1 MIGQNYYPTVNR
13 NTQHQVL
20 NNLFTNSSQNNQQSG
35 YSTEDLQILDLIR
48 NERLKRFLNA
58 RTVDQFYPAEEIVN
72 NNVRSNY
79 FPYSNNEN
87 YYYNSKQQKADHN
100 ANYYNNHKN
109 NEFKKFNSWNI
120 KKSNNNNRNKNA
132 NHENI
137 NQNYQ
142 NYEIKNKKNPRSFNS
157 PNNHSLLKKWRSRTF
172 SWHGKCFNSNGA
184 IKRHQQAS
192 QKYPPVADFHET
204 TNNRHYAD
212 NIRNSQNNADNANI
226 HTRKE
231 SNSNYDSR
239 YVDQNKWYKPNY
251 KNKRHVSFQS
261 DIDDNHNPQSY
272 NSEVNIKSNRNNSY
286 FFTTTMVSRT
296 ALSKWQMTDP

>member
-58 RTVDQFYPAEEIVN
+58 RTVVQFYPAEEIVN

-157 PNNHSLLKKWRSRTF
+157 PNNHSLLKNGEAEPLAGMVSVLILMALLNATNKPHRNILRLLISMRPQIIAIMRIIFEIAKIMRIMPTF
-172 SWHGKCFNSNGA
+172 TLEK
-184 IKRHQQAS
+184 
-192 QKYPPVADFHET
+192 
-204 TNNRHYAD
+204 
-212 NIRNSQNNADNANI
+212 
-226 HTRKE
+226 
-231 SNSNYDSR
+231 NYDSR